1 VSRRRRALLAVG
13 IASVVAGVA
22 LTLRP
27 GLVAFDWATLATL
40 GVWVAALVGVGLA
53 AFERFER
60 DDAPPGGLPRVG
72 ERPDYGVPGDE
83 LAAAVAEVGAGERDA
98 ADRDRVR
105 ERLRVAA
112 ADALERFAGDAPGEA
127 ERRVADGSWT
137 DDPDAAAL
145 LADADDA
152 VHEGV
157 EPEFDRR
164 AERAAA
170 AVARLR
176 DRTDGGEPSG
186 SVRGSRAGDPDRPAG
201 GVADD

>member
-1 VSRRRRALLAVG
+1 MNRRRRALLTVG
-13 IASVVAGVA
+13 IAAVVAGVV
-22 LTLRP
+22 LTFRP

-40 GVWVAALVGVGLA
+40 GVWLVALAGVALAAL
-53 AFERFER
+53 ERFEGG
-60 DDAPPGGLPRVG
+60 DAPSGGLPQVG
-72 ERPDYGVPGDE
+72 ERPAYGVPGDD
-83 LAAAVAEVGAGERDA
+83 LAAAVADAGVGRRDA
-98 ADRDRVR
+98 AERDRAR

-112 ADALERFAGDAPGEA
+112 VGALERFAGLAPEDA
-127 ERRVADGSWT
+127 ERRVAEGSWT

-145 LADADDA
+145 FADGEES

-157 EPEFDRR
+157 EPDFDRR

-176 DRTDGGEPSG
+176 DRTDGGEASG
-186 SVRGSRAGDPDRPAG
+186 PDSSGRVGGRDRSG

>member
-1 VSRRRRALLAVG
+1 MGLAAV
-13 IASVVAGVA
+13 AAGVV
-22 LTLRP
+22 LTFRP

-40 GVWVAALVGVGLA
+40 GVWVVALAGVAVA
-53 AFERFER
+53 AFERFES
-60 DDAPPGGLPRVG
+60 DDAPSGGLPQVG
-72 ERPDYGVPGDE
+72 ERPDYGVPGDD
-83 LAAAVAEVGAGERDA
+83 LAAAVAEVGAGERDV

-105 ERLRVAA
+105 ERLQVAA
-112 ADALERFAGDAPGEA
+112 VDALERFAGDAPEAA

-145 LADADDA
+145 FADGDDA
-152 VHEGV
+152 HHEGV
-157 EPEFDRR
+157 EPDFDRR

-176 DRTDGGEPSG
+176 DGSDGGEASG
-186 SVRGSRAGDPDRPAG
+186 PDGGGRAGDSRRSG